1 MFVNNLKALLKSQGK
16 KQSDLAQFVGVKPN
30 TVSDWINKGNSPKI
44 EHLCRIA
51 EYFSV
56 SLDFLLTG
64 KEATSSHSA
73 SFITNSAVVQGNSA
87 TTLIVKNGHTEEREL
102 KDQEVELLRI
112 FNILDIRKQ
121 TSLMSYAYELEDEK

>member
-1 MFVNNLKALLKSQGK
+1 MFVNNLKELLKAQSK
-16 KQSDLAQFVGVKPN
+16 KQGDLAQFVGVKPN

-64 KEATSSHSA
+64 KESACGHSA

-102 KDQEVELLRI
+102 RDQEVELLRI
-112 FNILDIRKQ
+112 FNVLDIRKQ
-121 TSLMSYAYELEDEK
+121 TSLMAFAYSLEEGK